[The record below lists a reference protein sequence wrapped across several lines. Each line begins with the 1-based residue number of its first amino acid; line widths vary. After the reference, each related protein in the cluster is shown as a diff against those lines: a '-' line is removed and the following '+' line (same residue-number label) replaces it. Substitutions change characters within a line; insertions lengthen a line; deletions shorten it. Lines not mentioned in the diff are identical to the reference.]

1 MCIGS
6 CSFVYIEHS
15 VIYPMSAAILQNSP
29 LLNSYGK
36 VYDFVGS
43 TARHAREHGRVL
55 GRARHGTSSD
65 CQFVGFSSGD
75 VRFLCWH
82 DVLNRNHVGQT
93 EHGTS
98 RFN

>member
-43 TARHAREHGRVL
+43 TARHAREHGKVL
-55 GRARHGTSSD
+55 G
-65 CQFVGFSSGD
+65 
-75 VRFLCWH
+75 
-82 DVLNRNHVGQT
+82 
-93 EHGTS
+93 
-98 RFN
+98 